1 MTQDQ
6 LIINAVNQRAATAA
20 REAAVTS
27 QDAAQLAKAIND
39 NSRVQHNILDNLHT
53 QRESLWNEKEQ
64 HRVGKSQPS
73 VGGRSKAGK
82 VDASAGRFASGDLE
96 ARRERR
102 QRKDAE
108 AAQAR
113 LAAQEKELQAVRE
126 KMELWDHRCKIIND
140 KTGIAD
146 PNVFFEKFMN
156 RDVLAK
162 QMKEMKTAAE
172 ARLAELKSAHAEAE
186 SDLEMIRYRAFGQQG
201 SSRELRDMDSQ
212 MAKCNQRLK
221 RSRERFETTQH
232 LLHDVEAG
240 VLHVGEIVGI
250 QKTKGQHQTTQ
261 ETLELLEQLLTE
273 LLDEEEDGGKAAGGG
288 AGGGK
293 KAAGAGQLSVYDREM
308 EIRARSMIAPHLL
321 KPSGDDARA
330 LAEPE
335 EEDAEAA
342 GQLYGAD
349 GDDVAAAM
357 AQGAVPSRDQLKNL
371 SRSQVKGAM
380 RGNARRKSLSKGG
393 LLSTS

>member
-1 MTQDQ
+1 
-6 LIINAVNQRAATAA
+6 
-20 REAAVTS
+20 
-27 QDAAQLAKAIND
+27 
-39 NSRVQHNILDNLHT
+39 
-53 QRESLWNEKEQ
+53 
-64 HRVGKSQPS
+64 
-73 VGGRSKAGK
+73 
-82 VDASAGRFASGDLE
+82 
-96 ARRERR
+96 
-102 QRKDAE
+102 
-108 AAQAR
+108 
-113 LAAQEKELQAVRE
+113 
-126 KMELWDHRCKIIND
+126 
-140 KTGIAD
+140 
-146 PNVFFEKFMN
+146 
-156 RDVLAK
+156 
-162 QMKEMKTAAE
+162 
-172 ARLAELKSAHAEAE
+172 
-186 SDLEMIRYRAFGQQG
+186 MIRYRAFGQQG